1 MDLNKVCT
9 KDNYSLPNTDQLVDS
24 IIGFEYLNS
33 LDADFGYHQILM
45 HLDDEEKIAFIN
57 KSRTFCYE
65 VMSFRLKNDGVTYQ
79 WMVNKIF
86 NNQLRRIIEGYVD
99 DMLVKSMV
107 VDDMLVKSMTF
118 KQYFLYLK
126 EVFFVLV
133 HHQFI
138 TLVKLFIMSK
148 QDI

>member
-1 MDLNKVCT
+1 MDLNKVYT

-24 IIGFEYLNS
+24 IMGFEYLNS

-57 KSRTFCYE
+57 KRETFCYK
-65 VMSFRLKNDGVTYQ
+65 VISFRVKNNGVTYQ

-86 NNQLRRIIEGYVD
+86 NNQLKRIIEGYVD
-99 DMLVKSMV
+99 DMLVKNMV

-133 HHQFI
+133 HHQM
-138 TLVKLFIMSK
+138 KLNVFKIYLCH
-148 QDI
+148 

>member
-57 KSRTFCYE
+57 KRETFCYK
-65 VMSFRLKNDGVTYQ
+65 VISFRVKNNGVTYQ

-86 NNQLRRIIEGYVD
+86 NNQLKRIIEGYVD
-99 DMLVKSMV
+99 DMLVKNMV

-133 HHQFI
+133 HHQM
-138 TLVKLFIMSK
+138 KLNVFKIYLCH
-148 QDI
+148 

>member
-24 IIGFEYLNS
+24 IMGFEYLNS

-57 KSRTFCYE
+57 KRETFCYK
-65 VMSFRLKNDGVTYQ
+65 VISFRVKNNGVTYQ

-86 NNQLRRIIEGYVD
+86 NNQLKRIIEGYVD
-99 DMLVKSMV
+99 DMLVKNMV

-133 HHQFI
+133 HHQM
-138 TLVKLFIMSK
+138 KLNVFKIYLCH
-148 QDI
+148 

>member
-57 KSRTFCYE
+57 KRETFCYK
-65 VMSFRLKNDGVTYQ
+65 VISFRVKNNGVTYQ

-86 NNQLRRIIEGYVD
+86 NNQLKRIIEGYVD
-99 DMLVKSMV
+99 DMLVKNMV

-133 HHQFI
+133 HHQM
-138 TLVKLFIMSK
+138 KLNVSK
-148 QDI
+148 IYLCH

>member
-1 MDLNKVCT
+1 M
-9 KDNYSLPNTDQLVDS
+9 
-24 IIGFEYLNS
+24 GFEYLNS

-57 KSRTFCYE
+57 KRETFCYK
-65 VMSFRLKNDGVTYQ
+65 VISFRVKNNGVTYQ

-86 NNQLRRIIEGYVD
+86 NNQLKRIIEGYVD
-99 DMLVKSMV
+99 DMLVKNMV

-133 HHQFI
+133 HHQM
-138 TLVKLFIMSK
+138 KLNFFKIYLCH
-148 QDI
+148 

>member
-1 MDLNKVCT
+1 MDLNKVYT

-57 KSRTFCYE
+57 KRETFCYK
-65 VMSFRLKNDGVTYQ
+65 VISFRVKNNGVTYQ

-86 NNQLRRIIEGYVD
+86 NNQLKRIIEGYVD
-99 DMLVKSMV
+99 DMLVKNMV

-133 HHQFI
+133 HHQM
-138 TLVKLFIMSK
+138 KLNVFKIYLCH
-148 QDI
+148 

>member
-1 MDLNKVCT
+1 MDLNKVCI

-57 KSRTFCYE
+57 KRETFCYK
-65 VMSFRLKNDGVTYQ
+65 VISFRVKNNGVTYQ

-86 NNQLRRIIEGYVD
+86 NNQLKRIIEGYVD
-99 DMLVKSMV
+99 DMLVKNMV

-133 HHQFI
+133 HHQM
-138 TLVKLFIMSK
+138 KLNVFKIYLCH
-148 QDI
+148 

>member
-1 MDLNKVCT
+1 M
-9 KDNYSLPNTDQLVDS
+9 
-24 IIGFEYLNS
+24 GFEYLNS

-57 KSRTFCYE
+57 KRETFCYK
-65 VMSFRLKNDGVTYQ
+65 VISFRVKNNGVTYQ

-86 NNQLRRIIEGYVD
+86 NNQLKRIIEGYVD
-99 DMLVKSMV
+99 DMLVKNMV

-133 HHQFI
+133 HHQM
-138 TLVKLFIMSK
+138 KLNVFKIYLCH
-148 QDI
+148 

>member
-57 KSRTFCYE
+57 KRETFCYK
-65 VMSFRLKNDGVTYQ
+65 VISFRVKNNGVTYQ

-86 NNQLRRIIEGYVD
+86 NNQLKRIIEGYVD
-99 DMLVKSMV
+99 DMLVKNMV

-133 HHQFI
+133 HHQM
-138 TLVKLFIMSK
+138 KLNFFKIYLCH
-148 QDI
+148 